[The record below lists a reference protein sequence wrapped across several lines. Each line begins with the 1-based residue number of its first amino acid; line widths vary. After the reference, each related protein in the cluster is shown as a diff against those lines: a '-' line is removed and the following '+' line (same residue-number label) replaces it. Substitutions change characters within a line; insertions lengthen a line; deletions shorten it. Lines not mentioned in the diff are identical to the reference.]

1 MTKDRTNT
9 PSPKEA
15 KAKSPRRPARLGPPQ
30 PPQVFR
36 VEGIGRRGVIR
47 YVKVIGRPGSWR
59 IRGMDGLNV
68 VVRAATV
75 EEAVRRA
82 RRQIPFRPIVIRR
95 MTPEELHSGIVATPP
110 PTDPTKNT

>member
-1 MTKDRTNT
+1 M
-9 PSPKEA
+9 
-15 KAKSPRRPARLGPPQ
+15 
-30 PPQVFR
+30 
-36 VEGIGRRGVIR
+36 EGIGRRGIIR
-47 YVKVIGRPGSWR
+47 YVKIIGRPGSWR

-95 MTPEELHSGIVATPP
+95 MTPEELHSGIVPVPP
-110 PTDPTKNT
+110 PVDPSKQP